1 MWLWAP
7 DVPVSLSLQGWAQ
20 GDKRWRSRHFHIL
33 GPKLL
38 LVTRLASL
46 LEESF
51 RCITSKVWI
60 PSCLG
65 HVTAIRTAAFQGAA
79 TQTAFSHPETG
90 VLGYKVGLLTCPS
103 LLASIAPTLQENLK
117 KQIKDGK

>member
-1 MWLWAP
+1 MAVAS
-7 DVPVSLSLQGWAQ
+7 DVPVSLSVQGWTQ

-33 GPKLL
+33 APQLL
-38 LVTRLASL
+38 LVACLASL

-51 RCITSKVWI
+51 WCITSQVWI

-65 HVTAIRTAAFQGAA
+65 HVRAIRTAALQGAVMQA
-79 TQTAFSHPETG
+79 SFSHPETG
-90 VLGYKVGLLTCPS
+90 VLGYKVGFLTCPS
-103 LLASIAPTLQENLK
+103 LLASVAPTLQENLK